1 MNTQNKDVE
10 QKKKKVMKRLILL
23 FGLLFLWVGTSFAA
37 RQQPSLHGRVVDE
50 SGAPISFAT
59 VVLLQG
65 EQQVSGLATDADGA
79 FWMDVEAGDYTL
91 RVQYVGY
98 EEYTTRITL
107 PLADPL
113 TEIVLRNTATE
124 IESVEVMAPQIRREA
139 DRFIVDVA
147 NSTVAIGKDG
157 SEILET
163 APGVWVANDQISI
176 NGQTGSKVYLN
187 ERELKMEGEQ
197 LLQYL
202 RTLRAEDISKIE
214 VIPLSGADYD
224 ANSSGGV
231 IKITLKRRRNDGLQ
245 GAVSYDI
252 TGGKY
257 GLYQNPNFNL
267 DYNVGRVNL
276 YASGWFS
283 HRNDRAINDEQTT
296 YFTQQATLTSH
307 SEVESQATG
316 GGGRVGTV
324 VELAKQHTLG
334 AEFEYWGQ
342 GEEMEN
348 NSSTDFLQKT
358 GKSLQESLY
367 LGDEQIHHFAVSL
380 NYIYKLDTLGSHLK
394 ILADYT
400 RRGVDKNNDNR
411 AQFTQGELL
420 RDSLFRDCSDNRYN
434 IFTASLAWEQRLSPT
449 WQLKAGAKYTRNN
462 TRNASE
468 YRYLLGEEWIPSTTQ
483 DFDINYHEHIGALYA
498 IAVGRIGRLNLS
510 AGLRGE
516 YTFTEGRASDL
527 RQNYFSLFPNA
538 HLAWSMDR
546 EGKHTLVASY
556 ARTISRP
563 NFWALTPTRMQLS
576 DYSYQMG
583 NPALNPSFTNSW
595 SLNLVM
601 WYQYSLSLGIYHN
614 TDSMQQVVRLDEHN
628 PDQLFLTW
636 INFPD
641 YNIYY
646 ASLSL
651 PVQLTSWWR
660 WNSNLSFMYSGQR
673 MEAEAPLE
681 YHALGQWYTAM
692 TFQLP
697 KKFMIEASY
706 FGRTKAVQGNME
718 IKGIHLLNLSV
729 KKRLLK
735 DRLTL
740 SLSAESILD
749 METQMKAYQPEFER
763 TFRVQQFWQ
772 GRTYKFGISYN
783 FQAGKSFQKRAVESS
798 SSEER
803 GRL

>member
-1 MNTQNKDVE
+1 
-10 QKKKKVMKRLILL
+10 MKRIFLL
-23 FGLLFLWVGTSFAA
+23 LGALLLVIESAFAV
-37 RQQPSLHGRVVDE
+37 RQSSVLEGRVVDE

-59 VVLLQG
+59 VVLLQR
-65 EQQVSGLATDADGA
+65 EQQVAGLATDAEGRFMLSA
-79 FWMDVEAGDYTL
+79 PAGSYQL
-91 RVQYVGY
+91 NVQYVGY
-98 EEYTTRITL
+98 ESVEL
-107 PLADPL
+107 PVTIPSEKPL
-113 TEIVLRNTATE
+113 GDIVLRSSATE

-163 APGVWVANDQISI
+163 APGVWVSDDQISI
-176 NGQTGSKVYLN
+176 NGQSGSKVYIN

-224 ANSSGGV
+224 ANSSGGI
-231 IKITLKRRRNDGLQ
+231 IKITLKRRRDDGLQ
-245 GAVSYDI
+245 GSVAYDI

-257 GLYQNPNFNL
+257 GLFQSPNFNL
-267 DYNVGRVNL
+267 DYNTGRVNL
-276 YASGWFS
+276 YASGWFND
-283 HRNDRAINDEQTT
+283 RNDLAINDEKTI
-296 YFTQQATLTSH
+296 YLTNNSSLESH
-307 SEVESQATG
+307 AEVEGDATG

-324 VELAKQHTLG
+324 IEVSKEDSVG
-334 AEFEYWGQ
+334 AEVEYWAQ
-342 GEEMEN
+342 GEENIN
-348 NSSTDFLQKT
+348 NSQTLFQQEELLTQQSSYHQK
-358 GKSLQESLY
+358 Q
-367 LGDEQIHHFAVSL
+367 QIRHFSVAL
-380 NYIYKLDTLGSHLK
+380 NYIHKLDTLGSHLK
-394 ILADYT
+394 VLADYT
-400 RRGVDKNNDNR
+400 RRGNENRNNNNSHI
-411 AQFTQGELL
+411 TLGPLE
-420 RDSLFRDCSDNRYN
+420 RDSLFYDQSDNRYD
-434 IFTASLAWEQRLSPT
+434 ILTASLAWEQRLSPT
-449 WQLKAGAKYTRNN
+449 WQLKAGLKYTRNDN
-462 TRNASE
+462 QNAAS
-468 YRYLLGEEWIPSTTQ
+468 YRYRQGEEWVPSTMQ
-483 DFDINYHEHIGALYA
+483 DFDIHYNENIGALYA
-498 IAVGRIGRLNLS
+498 IVVGRLGRVSLS

-516 YTFTEGRASDL
+516 YTYTAERETDL
-527 RQNYFSLFPNA
+527 HQEYFSLFPNA
-538 HLAWSMDR
+538 HVAWSMDQ

-563 NFWALTPTRMQLS
+563 GFWSLSPNRMQIS
-576 DYSYQMG
+576 DYSYSIG
-583 NPALNPSFTNSW
+583 NPELDPSFTNSW

-601 WYQYSLSLGIYHN
+601 WYQYSLSLGVYHN
-614 TDSMQQVVRLDEHN
+614 TNSIQQVVRQDAMD

-636 INFPD
+636 INYPD

-651 PVQLTSWWR
+651 PIQLTKWWR

-673 MEAEAPLE
+673 IAPEDPLE
-681 YHALGQWYTAM
+681 YHSLGQWYTAM

-697 KKFMIEASY
+697 KKFMIETSY

-718 IKGIHLLNLSV
+718 IDGIHLLNLSV

-740 SLSAESILD
+740 SLSAESILN
-749 METQMKAYQPEFER
+749 METRLTAMQPEFTR
-763 TFRVQQFWQ
+763 SFRVKQFWQ

-783 FQAGKSFQKRAVESS
+783 FQAGKSFQRRSVESGS
-798 SSEER
+798 SDEK